1 MTRNNRTRLGACVRA
16 WHGRLAHASHG
27 RPARGLTACLL
38 AAAMAA
44 VCLLACPAG
53 AQPAAGAADQ
63 EGVALTVYNG
73 GYGVVRETRSL
84 DIDKDGRVKFKD
96 VASAI
101 DATTVFFKSLTDP
114 TAKLLEQN
122 YQYDLVSADK
132 LLGKYIDKP
141 IEIVCT
147 GKTYGGRLL
156 SYDGA
161 QIMLMEDGGGI
172 TMVQRAD
179 NVKDIRFKVLPEGLL
194 TKPTLLW
201 LVATDKPGKQT
212 VEVSYQTGGV
222 NWHAEYVL
230 VVDKDD
236 AAADL
241 TGWVSVQNNSGKTYA
256 DARMK
261 FIAGDVRRVQ
271 PPPTASPRS
280 SGSTFA
286 KPGAAPMEEKAFFE
300 YHMYTLPRPSTVAD
314 NEIKQLEM
322 FSPVRGMKVTKRF
335 LYNPL
340 GNWRWGYG
348 GRYEDRSYG
357 ATSAD
362 KKVAVFIEFTNSK
375 DNQLGIP
382 LPAGKVRVYKQDEAD
397 KALEFIGEEQIDH
410 TPKDED
416 LSLRIGNAFDIVG
429 ERKQTDFKVEVG
441 RHWMQET
448 IEIKVRNHKKQDAV
462 IRVKE
467 PLYRWVNWKI
477 TETNVKEYKKLDSQ
491 TVAWD
496 LPVKADAEVT
506 LTYVVEYTW

>member
-44 VCLLACPAG
+44 LCLSACPAG
-53 AQPAAGAADQ
+53 AQPAAAGQ

-114 TAKLLEQN
+114 SAKLLEQN

-141 IEIVCT
+141 IEVVCT
-147 GKTYGGRLL
+147 GKTYGGSLL

-161 QIMLMEDGGGI
+161 QIVLKEDGGGI

-201 LVATDKPGKQT
+201 HVATDKPGKQT

-286 KPGAAPMEEKAFFE
+286 KLGAAPMEEKAFFE

-382 LPAGKVRVYKQDEAD
+382 LPAGKVRVYKRDEAD

-496 LPVKADAEVT
+496 LPVKADGEVT

>member
-1 MTRNNRTRLGACVRA
+1 MSASIRGNL
-16 WHGRLAHASHG
+16 WHVI
-27 RPARGLTACLL
+27 L
-38 AAAMAA
+38 AAAAIVALCAGLAPAQQPAA
-44 VCLLACPAG
+44 G
-53 AQPAAGAADQ
+53 QPAAGAAGQPADQ
-63 EGVALTVYNG
+63 KEGVALTVYNG
-73 GYGVVRETRSL
+73 GYGVVREIRL
-84 DIDKDGRVKFKD
+84 LEIDKDGAVQFKD
-96 VASAI
+96 VAAAI

-114 TAKLLEQN
+114 AAKLLEQN

-132 LLGKYIDKP
+132 LLRKYIDKS
-141 IEIVCT
+141 IEVVCA
-147 GKTYGGRLL
+147 GKTYAGRLL

-161 QIMLMEDGGGI
+161 QIVLKEETGGI

-179 NVKDIRFKVLPEGLL
+179 NVKDIRFKLLPEGLL

-201 LVATDKPGKQT
+201 LVATARPGRQL

-222 NWHAEYVL
+222 TWHAEYVL
-230 VVDKDD
+230 VVNKDD
-236 AAADL
+236 TAADL
-241 TGWVSVQNNSGKTYA
+241 TGWVSVQNNSGKTYT
-256 DARMK
+256 DAKMK

-271 PPPTASPRS
+271 PPV
-280 SGSTFA
+280 SGQPSDRLGYLA
-286 KPGAAPMEEKAFFE
+286 KGMRESAMEEKAFFE

-322 FSPVRGMKVTKRF
+322 FSPVRGMKVQKLF

-348 GRYEDRSYG
+348 GRYQDRAYG
-357 ATSAD
+357 ATAAD
-362 KKVAVFIEFTNSK
+362 KKVAVFIEFRNSK
-375 DNQLGIP
+375 ENQLGIP

-429 ERKQTDFKVEVG
+429 ERKQTDFKIELG
-441 RHWMQET
+441 RNWMQESV
-448 IEIKVRNHKKQDAV
+448 EIKVRNHKKEDAV
-462 IRVKE
+462 VRVKE

-496 LPVKADAEVT
+496 LPVKADGEVT
-506 LTYVVEYTW
+506 LTYIVEYTW